1 MATIYMQPTAQS
13 PSADG
18 SYGDPYDTGSMAT
31 AETAAGAGGTIIFK
45 DGAYTETTLVI
56 ASAIIT
62 AMAYKAE
69 SSGGVT
75 ITVSNKLTFGN
86 GSLAAA
92 VTYQGLNFVNSS
104 TSTSADRIVFDSD
117 TTTRHFFTQCSFKAC
132 VFMEAWGMGSKCYVK
147 FMQCVFELSL
157 TSGAAFHWFDQR
169 NNNSAVEFDGC
180 TILNIPGAGRGG
192 NIFNK
197 LDLTFTNTIVY
208 DGDSLSTGF
217 EAAGATPILHPKNC
231 FVKADGTD
239 LFPNANN
246 IALDPLFIDYEDA
259 DYRLRPS
266 SPCIGGGLITNQSRL
281 ESAHPTGKWFDSNAL
296 GGGDGSYATPY
307 NVIEEAI
314 DSFTSALAVVFVKE
328 GDHILKTG
336 FNGVNTGSVDFAQ
349 AHTEGIKVIGESKK
363 SRFLTGTNL
372 SSWAMW
378 ATTWT
383 GAPYSPPN
391 SMLSPM
397 FFEDIVVLF
406 NEVGASVLRG
416 WICGKSITMT
426 NCIIDQVDGA
436 FITGT
441 LFYSSP
447 SPDIVLTDCII
458 AASMCKADQVQLIPK
473 TAGLITAKRCTFAD
487 LGRAVIT
494 LRPSQIMLT
503 PPAGSTFTDCI
514 FYSSVLMDDNP
525 GFFSGAAQITTAQF
539 TRCSVFNAA
548 SNSNFSDFVSQ
559 LADRYRVDCVLTDPK
574 LVNATVT
581 ASSLQL
587 RPSSP
592 CVGATGSQF
601 PASSVF
607 VFNGVQAGG
616 ADGTYDNP
624 YDLSN
629 ISSAETA
636 AGSGGTVIFKDG
648 NYTLSTH
655 LLLASSIV
663 HDINYQPE
671 NREGV
676 HISGPFGLRLAS
688 YTYAATMRIKDLR
701 FTIGDINQ
709 QYGYQVRIMTASSGM
724 IKTESCSFVISIQGG
739 NHYLGLIGDNTNY
752 GADDL
757 TPLFPG
763 ANLTMEGCSVVAN
776 IDAGSAQ
783 SWTQCSFFNRAKAQ
797 TAANGFRGQ
806 NITLMNCS
814 LSNPKDEF
822 CNFAVYNQGNG
833 ASAPHSSVV
842 VSNTI
847 IDSPLKANYLAQPST
862 IGTPNNN
869 WLIDTCNY
877 RGYPNTAKTTIT
889 NSTSIDP
896 LFINPNSNLQLRPTS
911 PLIGKGGT

>member
-69 SSGGVT
+69 NSGGVT

-132 VFMEAWGMGSKCYVK
+132 VFMEAWGTTSKCYVK

-169 NNNSAVEFDGC
+169 NNNGAVEFDGC

-231 FVKADGTD
+231 LVKADGTD

-281 ESAHPTGKWFDSNAL
+281 ESAHPTGKWFDSNAA

-372 SSWAMW
+372 SGWAMW

-406 NEVGASVLRG
+406 NEVGASVARG
-416 WICGKSITMT
+416 WLCGKSITMT

-436 FITGT
+436 FITGN

-458 AASMCKADQVQLIPK
+458 AASMCKSAQVQLIPR
-473 TAGLITAKRCTFAD
+473 AGLITAKRCTFAD

-494 LRPSQIMLT
+494 LRPSQMMFNPL
-503 PPAGSTFTDCI
+503 GTFTDCI

-525 GFFSGAAQITTAQF
+525 GFFNGAAQQSAQF

-559 LADRYRVDCVLTDPK
+559 LADQYRVDCVLTDPK

-592 CVGATGSQF
+592 CIGFNKAPALPSTSYVAPTAQGAG
-601 PASSVF
+601 
-607 VFNGVQAGG
+607 
-616 ADGTYDNP
+616 DGTSPEDAWAYA
-624 YDLSN
+624 DLA
-629 ISSAETA
+629 SAETQAGVGGTVYFTDGIYSVTTATWDTDGLTYASLNSQKAVIDGTVA
-636 AGSGGTVIFKDG
+636 AQGNAVRVLTQGDYSNSVGVTVQGFKFIDFKIFHELNNGTSAINEVKSCNFVNSTYLDYGGLGIMQGNWGSTVVKLTHCSLTCLIYSGSKIFYDANAWQINNCSFSICFHASSTAADSNLAASATKNDSIFYSTDSGKVNGASVSSSSTRCCWYNWGSSTSGGTDNIF
-648 NYTLSTH
+648 
-655 LLLASSIV
+655 
-663 HDINYQPE
+663 
-671 NREGV
+671 
-676 HISGPFGLRLAS
+676 
-688 YTYAATMRIKDLR
+688 
-701 FTIGDINQ
+701 
-709 QYGYQVRIMTASSGM
+709 
-724 IKTESCSFVISIQGG
+724 
-739 NHYLGLIGDNTNY
+739 
-752 GADDL
+752 AD
-757 TPLFPG
+757 P
-763 ANLTMEGCSVVAN
+763 
-776 IDAGSAQ
+776 
-783 SWTQCSFFNRAKAQ
+783 R
-797 TAANGFRGQ
+797 
-806 NITLMNCS
+806 
-814 LSNPKDEF
+814 
-822 CNFAVYNQGNG
+822 
-833 ASAPHSSVV
+833 
-842 VSNTI
+842 
-847 IDSPLKANYLAQPST
+847 
-862 IGTPNNN
+862 
-869 WLIDTCNY
+869 
-877 RGYPNTAKTTIT
+877 
-889 NSTSIDP
+889 
-896 LFINPNSNLQLRPTS
+896 FINPSSNLQLRPSS
-911 PLIGKGGT
+911 PLIGRSPS